1 MGDDNGEGQPQQHDG
16 DQRDY
21 AREDQGRDYA
31 REDQGRDRS
40 RSRSRDREPGPGKE
54 RGIALRWNQEK
65 GFGFIKPDSGG
76 DDLFCH
82 FSCVEGGNML
92 KEGSEVPPPAPAALI
107 SPLPAPV
114 HNANVGGTPVQC
126 FYAKIFDERK
136 GKDRAEQV
144 SGPAVCN
151 EDRDARFGGGFGGGG
166 GAVSTEG
173 KDRGVACR
181 WNGEKGFGFIKP
193 EDGGEDLF
201 CHVS

>member
-1 MGDDNGEGQPQQHDG
+1 MGDVDNGEGQPQQHDG

-92 KEGSEVPPPAPAALI
+92 KEGSEVPPPLPPPHRLSPRQHLRTSLTSVAPLYSA
-107 SPLPAPV
+107 S
-114 HNANVGGTPVQC
+114 TPR
-126 FYAKIFDERK
+126 YLT
-136 GKDRAEQV
+136 
-144 SGPAVCN
+144 S
-151 EDRDARFGGGFGGGG
+151 ARGRTGR
-166 GAVSTEG
+166 S
-173 KDRGVACR
+173 R
-181 WNGEKGFGFIKP
+181 
-193 EDGGEDLF
+193 
-201 CHVS
+201 